1 MGGNYEKSVYN
12 QLMEVMDKLNTME
25 ADQKRS
31 RREIR
36 SLTSEVDSLRQEN
49 TVLREE
55 VSALKE
61 KNRVLEEKNAR
72 LEKENQLLRDD
83 NERMKRHL
91 NNDSSNSS
99 IPPSQ
104 EQKGKS
110 PNQYNGRRQTG
121 RKAGAQPGHKGH
133 SLTRKE
139 VEEKIRCGLY
149 RHRVEEIGD
158 PGKAYVTRYR
168 LDLEIRPVATE
179 IRIYADEN
187 GKFQIPPQLRAEVT
201 YGETVRAIVAFL
213 YSEGVVANDRICTL
227 INSISGDSLGLSTGS
242 VYEFCRKFSAACAR
256 QKAILEEELLNARE
270 ICTDATVIKTNGKQ
284 SYIRNFSTEKN
295 VVYYSSEKKDLE
307 TLERFR
313 ILKEFTGTFIH
324 DHETALYHFG
334 TGHGECNVHLVVISK
349 RTQKKPKISGA
360 ETCGAFCMG

>member
-104 EQKGKS
+104 ERKGKS
-110 PNQYNGRRQTG
+110 QTSIMAAGRPAGRQAPSQG
-121 RKAGAQPGHKGH
+121 IKG
-133 SLTRKE
+133 
-139 VEEKIRCGLY
+139 
-149 RHRVEEIGD
+149 
-158 PGKAYVTRYR
+158 
-168 LDLEIRPVATE
+168 
-179 IRIYADEN
+179 
-187 GKFQIPPQLRAEVT
+187 
-201 YGETVRAIVAFL
+201 
-213 YSEGVVANDRICTL
+213 
-227 INSISGDSLGLSTGS
+227 
-242 VYEFCRKFSAACAR
+242 
-256 QKAILEEELLNARE
+256 
-270 ICTDATVIKTNGKQ
+270 
-284 SYIRNFSTEKN
+284 
-295 VVYYSSEKKDLE
+295 
-307 TLERFR
+307 
-313 ILKEFTGTFIH
+313 
-324 DHETALYHFG
+324 TA
-334 TGHGECNVHLVVISK
+334 
-349 RTQKKPKISGA
+349 
-360 ETCGAFCMG
+360 

>member
-49 TVLREE
+49 TALREE

-110 PNQYNGRRQTG
+110 PKQYNGRQKTG
-121 RKAGAQPGHKGH
+121 RRAGAQPGHKGH

-149 RHRVEEIGD
+149 RQDR
-158 PGKAYVTRYR
+158 K
-168 LDLEIRPVATE
+168 
-179 IRIYADEN
+179 
-187 GKFQIPPQLRAEVT
+187 
-201 YGETVRAIVAFL
+201 
-213 YSEGVVANDRICTL
+213 SVV
-227 INSISGDSLGLSTGS
+227 
-242 VYEFCRKFSAACAR
+242 
-256 QKAILEEELLNARE
+256 
-270 ICTDATVIKTNGKQ
+270 
-284 SYIRNFSTEKN
+284 
-295 VVYYSSEKKDLE
+295 
-307 TLERFR
+307 
-313 ILKEFTGTFIH
+313 
-324 DHETALYHFG
+324 
-334 TGHGECNVHLVVISK
+334 
-349 RTQKKPKISGA
+349 
-360 ETCGAFCMG
+360 